1 MQVHPGAWRGRR
13 DTRRTWETTLGD
25 QPIPEQDGTAADLG
39 QDRAHSARMY
49 DYYLGGKTNYA
60 VDREAGREVM
70 KAFPAVETVARA
82 NRAYM
87 HRAVEYMAQREVRQF
102 IDVGTGIPTAP
113 NVHNVAQAVAPECR
127 VVYADNDPIVLLY
140 ADSLLN
146 GTPEGRTG
154 YVQADATRPEEVL
167 KAVKAENIIDFDR
180 PVGLSLHALLHFMP
194 DEQNPYG
201 VVARLLEQLPAG
213 SYLSLSHCTGD
224 FAPEAWQAITEAYTQ
239 GGTPL
244 QVRSRGEVLRFF
256 DGLELVEPGITVA
269 HRWHPMP
276 GSGPSLVSDARVSL
290 YTGVACKPQPRAPR
304 FLISGSSWTPADP
317 GASASSCPAQGSG
330 SADGRTPSP

>member
-1 MQVHPGAWRGRR
+1 MQVHPAARGGRR
-13 DTRRTWETTLGD
+13 DTPTDLGATVGD
-25 QPIPEQDGTAADLG
+25 QPIPEQDGTEAGLG
-39 QDRAHSARMY
+39 QNRAHSARMY

-60 VDREAGREVM
+60 VDREAGQEVIR
-70 KAFPAVETVARA
+70 AFPAVETVARA

-87 HRAVEYMAQREVRQF
+87 HRAVEYMAQRGIRQF

-140 ADSLLN
+140 ADALLN

-167 KAVKAENIIDFDR
+167 AAVKAESIIDFGR
-180 PVGLSLHALLHFMP
+180 PVGLSLHAVLHFVP
-194 DEQNPYG
+194 DGQNPYG
-201 VVARLLEQLPAG
+201 VVTRLLDQLPAG

-224 FAPEAWQAITEAYTQ
+224 FAPEAWQAITEAYAQ
-239 GGTPL
+239 RGTSL

-256 DGLELVEPGITVA
+256 DGLELVEPEVTVA

-276 GSGPSLVSDARVSL
+276 GSGPSLVNDAQVSL
-290 YTGVACKPQPRAPR
+290 YTGVARKP
-304 FLISGSSWTPADP
+304 
-317 GASASSCPAQGSG
+317 
-330 SADGRTPSP
+330 